1 MCTPKR
7 GTNVPIQ
14 SVIAFINHL
23 LSTIGISRNI
33 VHQGLLQN
41 AVCVTSLSRKKNT
54 WMNI

>member
-14 SVIAFINHL
+14 SVIAFINHPP
-23 LSTIGISRNI
+23 STRGISRNI

-41 AVCVTSLSRKKNT
+41 AVCVTGSSVSGSG
-54 WMNI
+54 